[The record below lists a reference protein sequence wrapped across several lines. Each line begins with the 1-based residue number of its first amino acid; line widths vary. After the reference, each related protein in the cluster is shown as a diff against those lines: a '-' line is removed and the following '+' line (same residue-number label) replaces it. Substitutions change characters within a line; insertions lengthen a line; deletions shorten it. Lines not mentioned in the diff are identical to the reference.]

1 MVAGRKGCGLLRRET
16 ANHRG
21 RALRRHSQL
30 LRLQVTHQASDA
42 RTDLEWQPT
51 LLLGRGNVVRMD
63 LEWQPTLLLDRGNVV
78 RMDPGQH

>member
-21 RALRRHSQL
+21 RALRHHSQL
-30 LRLQVTHQASDA
+30 LRLKATYRASDA
-42 RTDLEWQPT
+42 RTDLESQPT

-63 LEWQPTLLLDRGNVV
+63 
-78 RMDPGQH
+78 PGQH